1 MKIDNQHPSLIRQT
15 QIESRQQAQK
25 AQGSQDGN
33 QQDVGPASVTH
44 LSQAAT
50 DSSQDI
56 DTARVEEIRQAIR
69 DGKLDIRAERIADG
83 LIASV
88 QDLLDQE
95 NGKS

>member
-1 MKIDNQHPSLIRQT
+1 MKINHQHPNLARQT
-15 QIESRQQAQK
+15 QIESRQETQK
-25 AQGSQDGN
+25 VPGTQGGK
-33 QQDVGPASVTH
+33 QQDTGPASVTH

-50 DSSQDI
+50 DASQDI
-56 DTARVEEIRQAIR
+56 DGARVEEIREAIR

-95 NGKS
+95 NGKP